1 MLEFCLIKSTG
12 FWNVLDTNNT
22 QFVSSFPHF
31 YLANEIKNSVQKN
44 YVFNLPG
51 ISYSRNRTSRSL
63 QECVLVCLVEWPNS
77 VAISIDI
84 VAKCPVILSPF
95 WIDLDWTQKE
105 KTIISMHWRRL
116 RWCFDSMER
125 LVMRRTR
132 RFDCTHTLCTNWW
145 FRLNWQFFVS
155 FIVLYVFM
163 KKRHEPTR
171 DVSLIAW
178 YVRLYGRDVRYM
190 WVFSRWFH
198 CHYWN
203 KSKRNKHKY

>member
-44 YVFNLPG
+44 CVFNLPG

-77 VAISIDI
+77 VAISIDT
-84 VAKCPVILSPF
+84 VVKCPVILSPF

-132 RFDCTHTLCTNWW
+132 RFDCTHTVYELMVSVELTV
-145 FRLNWQFFVS
+145 FRFVYRFVRFYEKKARTDARCFVDCLIRS
-155 FIVLYVFM
+155 VIRSRCAIYVSVF
-163 KKRHEPTR
+163 TL
-171 DVSLIAW
+171 VSLS
-178 YVRLYGRDVRYM
+178 LL
-190 WVFSRWFH
+190 
-198 CHYWN
+198 
-203 KSKRNKHKY
+203 K